1 MIIDK
6 VKPYWTPEEEHQL
19 EEILRAQHNIIDG
32 LEKQDGIA
40 TIIGDK
46 ELEEWQS
53 LDGEAKALKKKV
65 EDRYIQS
72 FSRNKKGIY
81 ADIEEIVNGIERA
94 DFQARIKE
102 QLAQLASITK
112 DLKGVYTTLE
122 EDNPTLAT
130 LRELATENYNNC
142 YDYIMYYLRVQ
153 LNALAFYD
161 LDTGKATAIVEK
173 RVALWYV
180 KPTPTFFPMAHGKA
194 TDALAF
200 MSSKNA
206 EVNPVTKTG
215 TINKFGVQL
224 AVLKLTE
231 LKATLGI
238 STDKLLSTAIATFT
252 QHNDFRHT
260 QGKAPNREVAI
271 PLKEYASLLGYD
283 PNNKSQLD
291 NARKAIKK
299 DLDLIHAS
307 TLTWE
312 EPIKGK
318 SKDFERV
325 SLVTYTGIKN
335 GVIRIAF
342 SPEIAQYLA
351 ERNLITQYPTKLL
364 RISGRKPTAYY
375 IGRKLAEH
383 YNIDNNQI
391 RGTHDR
397 ISIKKL
403 LEVADLASYEEIQAK
418 DRGHWVERIKEPLEQ
433 ALDTLT
439 QEEVLKDWK
448 YTHAKGVEL
457 TEKEARNI
465 TSYEDFEKLY
475 LQFTPADKVDH
486 TERIEAKKEARQKR
500 KKTSKKSK
508 G

>member
-19 EEILRAQHNIIDG
+19 EEIRKAQHRIIDS
-32 LEKQDGIA
+32 LEKKDGLAIVME
-40 TIIGDK
+40 DK
-46 ELEEWQS
+46 ALEEWQA
-53 LDGEAKALKKKV
+53 LDREAKAIKGEV
-65 EDRYIQS
+65 EDRYINS

-81 ADIEEIVNGIERA
+81 ADIEEIVNGIDKEDYRT
-94 DFQARIKE
+94 RVKE
-102 QLAQLASITK
+102 QLAQLASVTK
-112 DLKGVYTTLE
+112 DLKNLYPSPE
-122 EDNPTLAT
+122 EEYPTLAT
-130 LRELATENYNNC
+130 LRELATENYSNC
-142 YDYIMYYLRVQ
+142 YDYILYYLRVQ
-153 LNALAFYD
+153 FNALARYD
-161 LDTGKATAIVEK
+161 LDTDKATAIVEK

-180 KPTPTFFPMAHGKA
+180 KPTPAFFPLAHGKA

-215 TINKFGVQL
+215 TINKFGVEL

-252 QHNDFRHT
+252 QRNDFRHL
-260 QGKAPNREVAI
+260 QGKAPNREVTI

-299 DLDLIHAS
+299 DLELIHAS

-318 SKDFERV
+318 SKDFARV

-335 GVIRIAF
+335 GEIRIAF

-375 IGRKLAEH
+375 IGRKLYEH

-391 RGTHDR
+391 KGTHDR
-397 ISIKKL
+397 ISVPAL
-403 LEVADLASYEEIQAK
+403 LAVTDLPSYEEVMKQ
-418 DRGHWVERIKEPLEQ
+418 DRHWDRRIKEPLEV
-433 ALDTLT
+433 ALDELT
-439 QEEVLKDWK
+439 KEGVLKDWK

-457 TEKEARNI
+457 TEEEASNI
-465 TSYEDFEKLY
+465 NGYADFEKLY

-486 TERIEAKKEARQKR
+486 TERIDAKKEARQK
-500 KKTSKKSK
+500 KSKASKKKKS
-508 G
+508 